1 MKHTIKGYVV
11 YRTADY
17 YDEEDRIHWTRY
29 DPRNTD
35 TKDIFVCEQAIEVEA
50 PENFDPRPAQVAQLV
65 AKKEEARQQFAA
77 LCTEIDRRINQL
89 LALEMTAEAE

>member
-1 MKHTIKGYVV
+1 MKKQIPGYVV

-17 YDEEDRIHWTRY
+17 YDDDERIHWTRY

-35 TKDIFVCEQAIEVEA
+35 SKNILIAEQAIEVDV
-50 PENFDPRPAQVAQLV
+50 PDNYDPRPAQVALLI
-65 AKKEEARQQFAA
+65 AKKEEARKQFAA